1 MLHLTRIM
9 VRATAIVWWVGTDAT
24 RSYAASCMA
33 SYCLLH
39 AICLAS
45 HAAHFR
51 GRSCSSRPVQAA
63 TAARFPRGKHRGGDD
78 IGADF
83 YPQAGAYSSRNESL
97 VSHRGMRHDTHPPTH
112 TYAQLSAS
120 ASLAYTAAMGR
131 AQACTHL
138 YPVPKADGHI
148 CMRVTDNTPCS
159 MKFTR
164 YSGHRASCSMQHPH
178 A

>member
-97 VSHRGMRHDTHPPTH
+97 VCRGMRHGTHPPTH

-120 ASLAYTAAMGR
+120 ASLAYTAAMASAESGW
-131 AQACTHL
+131 THV
-138 YPVPKADGHI
+138 YASDGQH
-148 CMRVTDNTPCS
+148 
-159 MKFTR
+159 
-164 YSGHRASCSMQHPH
+164 AMQHEVH
-178 A
+178 KV